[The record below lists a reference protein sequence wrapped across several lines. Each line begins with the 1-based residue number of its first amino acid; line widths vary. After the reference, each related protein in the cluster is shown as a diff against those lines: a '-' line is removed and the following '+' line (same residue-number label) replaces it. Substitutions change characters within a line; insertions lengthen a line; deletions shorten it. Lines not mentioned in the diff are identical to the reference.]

1 MAIPEDARHSQ
12 DFCSVVWNGVEYSFS
27 PMQAAIVA
35 MLWEAQANDTPDV
48 HASTLLARADSELK
62 VSRLD
67 PLFFRHPAWKTV
79 IVRGKRRGT
88 YRLDPTTDSSRNNTI
103 FPLATVVLQIDA
115 INKRI
120 LPRTGCLAAG
130 SPGNRG
136 SC

>member
-48 HASTLLARADSELK
+48 HASTLLAGADSELK

-67 PLFFRHPAWKTV
+67 PLFFRHPAWKTM

-88 YRLDPTTDSSRNNTI
+88 YRLDPTTG
-103 FPLATVVLQIDA
+103 LKQE
-115 INKRI
+115 
-120 LPRTGCLAAG
+120 
-130 SPGNRG
+130 
-136 SC
+136 